1 MKLSTLAATLG
12 ATLHGDPDLEIT
24 SAAGLESAGPGQITF
39 VANPKYTPLARTT
52 QASAVLVEPAFES
65 IAAATL
71 RIPNPYLAFARALEL
86 LYDAPSYPPV
96 IHPTA
101 VIAPTAEIGPEAHI
115 GAYAV
120 IGDHVVIGPHA
131 TLLPHVV
138 IYPHAHIGSHFF
150 AHAHAVVRER
160 CQLGDHVILQNG
172 VIIGADGFGFARY
185 AAPEPASPTEPA
197 VIPTEARS
205 AERRAPRI
213 SPSSFTPT
221 EPAVIPTEARSAERR
236 DPRISPSSLTPT
248 EPAVIP
254 TEARSAERRDPRI
267 SSSSFTPAWYKI
279 LQTGRTVLGDHV
291 EVQANSTIDRASIG
305 ETHVRAGAKID
316 NLVMIGHGS
325 SVGEDTLL
333 CSQVGLAGSTHVGRN
348 VILAGQVG
356 VAGHCTIGDGA
367 IATAQSGIPSDVPP
381 GATVSG
387 YPAID
392 NRKWLRA
399 VAVFNRL
406 PDLLRDLRKKEPA
419 KPREE

>member
-1 MKLSTLAATLG
+1 MKLSTLAAHLG
-12 ATLHGDPDLEIT
+12 ATLQGDPDAEIT
-24 SAAGLESAGPGQITF
+24 SAAGLDVAGPGQLTF

-52 QASAVLVEPAFES
+52 QATAVLVEPAFEP

-71 RIPNPYLAFARALEL
+71 RIANPYLAFARALEL
-86 LYDAPSYPPV
+86 LYEAPAYPPGC
-96 IHPTA
+96 HLTA
-101 VIAPTAEIGPEAHI
+101 VISGSAKIGAGAHI

-120 IGDHVVIGPHA
+120 VGDHVVIGDHA

-172 VIIGADGFGFARY
+172 VIIGADGFGFARHT
-185 AAPEPASPTEPA
+185 APEPGS
-197 VIPTEARS
+197 
-205 AERRAPRI
+205 
-213 SPSSFTPT
+213 
-221 EPAVIPTEARSAERR
+221 
-236 DPRISPSSLTPT
+236 
-248 EPAVIP
+248 
-254 TEARSAERRDPRI
+254 
-267 SSSSFTPAWYKI
+267 PAWYKI
-279 LQTGRTVLGDHV
+279 LQTGHTVLEDHV
-291 EVQANSTIDRASIG
+291 EVQANSTVDRASIG
-305 ETHVRAGAKID
+305 ETRVRAGAKID
-316 NLVMIGHGS
+316 NLVMVGHGS

-333 CSQVGLAGSTHVGRN
+333 CSQVGLAGSTHVGKN

-367 IATAQSGIPSDVPP
+367 IATAQSGIPSDVAP

-406 PDLLRDLRKKEPA
+406 PDLVRDLRKKNSEPGN
-419 KPREE
+419 KE